1 MSIFAFHHI
10 GLCKSS
16 HLCVKLSPSSMPC
29 LGNMQLS
36 PIRQAMSGRGSFLP
50 GSRQSWGWCLCLLGG
65 TGLLN
70 VPVLHPVCNYK
81 SSDLNNV
88 LVCPWVLYLLFKT
101 TLLVLLT
108 GGVVEYLTQF
118 SGQVLFSSPK
128 GISSSRPTG
137 SQTLEHLGVWLL
149 PLREPQDPACPTLF
163 DVLCVL
169 LNKFY
174 CFSFR
179 TRIGKPASSLDKL

>member
-16 HLCVKLSPSSMPC
+16 HLCVKLSPSSIPC
-29 LGNMQLS
+29 FGTCSYSNQIDHVQGRFISTWFKTIPGLVSLLTGWNWAFKCSSSPPSLQL
-36 PIRQAMSGRGSFLP
+36 QEL
-50 GSRQSWGWCLCLLGG
+50 QSEQCSCL
-65 TGLLN
+65 
-70 VPVLHPVCNYK
+70 
-81 SSDLNNV
+81 
-88 LVCPWVLYLLFKT
+88 PWVLYLLYKT

-108 GGVVEYLTQF
+108 GGVVECLTQF

-137 SQTLEHLGVWLL
+137 SQTLEYLRVWLL
-149 PLREPQDPACPTLF
+149 PLREPQDPVCLTLF
-163 DVLCVL
+163 VVLCVL

-179 TRIGKPASSLDKL
+179 TRIVKPASSLDKL